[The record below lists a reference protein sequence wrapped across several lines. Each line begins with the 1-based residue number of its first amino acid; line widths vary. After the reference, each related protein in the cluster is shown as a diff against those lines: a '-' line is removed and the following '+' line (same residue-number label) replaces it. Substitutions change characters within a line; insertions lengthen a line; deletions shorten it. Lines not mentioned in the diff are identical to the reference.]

1 MISIEDAKN
10 QEYLFQIK
18 SAIMSK
24 KLEDVGGRKG
34 VMEILSLSLDA
45 YKNKDYEK
53 SLKILEPLMQVL
65 KEHPFVSS
73 DDVSYVAISDEM
85 EWVLYQH
92 FYQNPSQQIKNVSL
106 VCPMDWIYRQYALAA
121 LDLGDYSTALK
132 GVNEAVQWN
141 PTSAKCRIL
150 YAMLCSAEGHWENL
164 LKEIVSAMKYTYR
177 SSDMI
182 HCFRFLK
189 DYFIYKKMYD
199 VAVYCSFL
207 RSRFSSS
214 ENVMLEIVG
223 DMVMLL
229 KRTNFDYSSINDDDM
244 IAACKKYGFMP
255 SFNPEVVAVAQNSY
269 EDAFLA
275 KDTGRAAYF
284 AQIMED
290 LKTEQEKRDAVNL
303 RQLFESHR
311 NPVS

>member
-1 MISIEDAKN
+1 
-10 QEYLFQIK
+10 
-18 SAIMSK
+18 
-24 KLEDVGGRKG
+24 
-34 VMEILSLSLDA
+34 
-45 YKNKDYEK
+45 
-53 SLKILEPLMQVL
+53 
-65 KEHPFVSS
+65 
-73 DDVSYVAISDEM
+73 
-85 EWVLYQH
+85 
-92 FYQNPSQQIKNVSL
+92 
-106 VCPMDWIYRQYALAA
+106 
-121 LDLGDYSTALK
+121 
-132 GVNEAVQWN
+132 
-141 PTSAKCRIL
+141 
-150 YAMLCSAEGHWENL
+150 
-164 LKEIVSAMKYTYR
+164 
-177 SSDMI
+177 MI

-255 SFNPEVVAVAQNSY
+255 NFNPEVIAVAQDSY